1 MPYYDIELHKEKYMY
16 TVQADSEEQAKEFAI
31 EQANWDYTTPYA
43 HVTELSMPEVSTRHA
58 SKHWQKANTH

>member
-31 EQANWDYTTPYA
+31 KQANWEYTTPYA
-43 HVTELSMPEVSTRHA
+43 HVTEISMPEVTTRHA
-58 SKHWQKANTH
+58 SKHWQKANPH